1 MDDICPSC
9 REPLDCPSG
18 DGCAAMTLHND
29 KTFNSEDPLSNLT
42 LDTDELGICLD
53 DETPEGPQQLGHIA
67 WKEVARGVQQA
78 LLQEKFLIALAEMDK
93 DLL

>member
-1 MDDICPSC
+1 MSDYYI
-9 REPLDCPSG
+9 EPTGKRYD
-18 DGCAAMTLHND
+18 MT
-29 KTFNSEDPLSNLT
+29 TFNSEDPLSNLT
-42 LDTDELGICLD
+42 LDTDELGIWLV
-53 DETPEGPQQLGHIA
+53 DEVAGETQQLGHIS